1 MQRRSL
7 GTLVAIALLGAS
19 ALAQGQA
26 NARKRRV
33 GVMTT
38 SSPAAAAAYVNAFKQ
53 GMADLGWQ
61 EGRNVEYQ
69 MAYAD
74 GDIGRFEAMARELV
88 AWGAELIVAGPP
100 QAVRAAHAVA
110 PVLPIV
116 MAYVGDPV
124 DNGFALSLARP
135 GGSITG
141 MSAQSEDLRGKVVE
155 FLHELAPSAR
165 RIAVLQSERSGI
177 TDRNWGATQ
186 QACAALGL
194 QAQRFM
200 VARPSDIAGAMEQ
213 VVRQGMQAV
222 VVSTD
227 GMYLAQRVPLQALL
241 NAARMPAVFSFRE
254 HVLVGGLLSY
264 GASTSANFRASAKF
278 VDKILKGAKP
288 ADLPIEQPTVFEL
301 VINLG
306 TAKALGIN
314 VPKAL
319 LLRADEVIQ

>member
-69 MAYAD
+69 IAYAN
-74 GDIGRFEAMARELV
+74 GDLGRFEALARELL
-88 AWGAELIVAGPP
+88 AWGAEVIVAGPP

-110 PVLPIV
+110 PELPIV

-124 DNGFALSLARP
+124 ANGFALTLARP
-135 GGSITG
+135 GGHITG
-141 MSAQSEDLRGKVVE
+141 VSAQDEDLRGKVVE
-155 FLHELAPSAR
+155 LLHELVPGAR
-165 RIAVLQSERSGI
+165 RIAVLQSAQAGN
-177 TDRNWGATQ
+177 TDRAWAGTE

-194 QAQRFM
+194 QAQRFTAKHASEIDAA
-200 VARPSDIAGAMEQ
+200 VAQI
-213 VVRQGMQAV
+213 VRQQMHAV

-278 VDKILKGAKP
+278 VDKILEGAKP